1 MRLGLKPKMREKNST
16 RVQIPYELS
25 HVPSHFSRHEHSF
38 GNLTALMHPTDN
50 LRYESHRIIESLG
63 NLLHACMNSSFCMP
77 VLHSDCSH
85 AWNSHSDHSECAG
98 QLLYRDFRGFVT
110 LLGSTPSNAPV
121 RQGGLPAPLKPAHST
136 YAARWEWAR
145 ASGVARTRSACGVLA
160 RTQRAQSPYK
170 CMTYKYIQ
178 MQLLGTGIQLYG
190 YKLPVI

>member
-1 MRLGLKPKMREKNST
+1 MRLGLKPQMREKNST

-25 HVPSHFSRHEHSF
+25 HVPSHFSRDEHSF

-98 QLLYRDFRGFVT
+98 QLLYRDFRGFVGRHPKQRSCSPRGAPRAPQT
-110 LLGSTPSNAPV
+110 GTQHVCSTMGVGACERGGQDKERV
-121 RQGGLPAPLKPAHST
+121 R
-136 YAARWEWAR
+136 
-145 ASGVARTRSACGVLA
+145 GVGANTTR
-160 RTQRAQSPYK
+160 RIP
-170 CMTYKYIQ
+170 IQ
-178 MQLLGTGIQLYG
+178 MYDIQIHTNAAAGYG
-190 YKLPVI
+190 YTAVWV

>member
-110 LLGSTPSNAPV
+110 SSWAPPQATLLFAKGGSPRPPNRHTARMQHGGGGRVRAGWSGQGARAGCWCEHNAPN
-121 RQGGLPAPLKPAHST
+121 PHSN
-136 YAARWEWAR
+136 
-145 ASGVARTRSACGVLA
+145 V
-160 RTQRAQSPYK
+160 
-170 CMTYKYIQ
+170 
-178 MQLLGTGIQLYG
+178 
-190 YKLPVI
+190 

>member
-1 MRLGLKPKMREKNST
+1 MPN
-16 RVQIPYELS
+16 ELS

-38 GNLTALMHPTDN
+38 GNLTNLIHRTGI

-63 NLLHACMNSSFCMP
+63 NLLYACMNSSSCMP

-98 QLLYRDFRGFVT
+98 QLLYCDFGGFVT
-110 LLGSTPSNAPV
+110 FTSSNAPV
-121 RQGGLPAPLKPAHST
+121 RRGGLPAPPKPAHST
-136 YAARWEWAR
+136 YAAGWGWAR
-145 ASGVARTRSACGVLA
+145 ASGVVRTRSACGVLA